1 LLVLAVV
8 VAVALLELT
17 RSPFRALLVTL
28 AGAALMPVF
37 FTGRASELLGDR
49 VGFSRRFMRDLAH
62 GLRARVRAK
71 TVAWGR
77 MPDGSAEPDELRVL
91 IQPKDGL
98 EGLVALETGLDAQ
111 RGLGGVVGVPFVIVR
126 AKEGS
131 KAQAALPRGVIWTRG
146 RKPDE
151 RVAILSPKLPTVGL
165 TVALVDKLLKRLT
178 DQAPSKPRMSSGNP
192 AFTAKLG
199 TVRSPAHAT

>member
-1 LLVLAVV
+1 
-8 VAVALLELT
+8 
-17 RSPFRALLVTL
+17 
-28 AGAALMPVF
+28 
-37 FTGRASELLGDR
+37 
-49 VGFSRRFMRDLAH
+49 MRDLSRA
-62 GLRARVRAK
+62 LRARIRAK

-77 MPDGSAEPDELRVL
+77 VPDGSHEPDELRVL
-91 IQPKDGL
+91 IQPKDAL
-98 EGLVALETGLDAQ
+98 QGLVALETGLDAQ

-131 KAQAALPRGVIWTRG
+131 PAQAALPRGVIWARG

-165 TVALVDKLLKRLT
+165 TVALVDKLVGVLAAQPSSKR
-178 DQAPSKPRMSSGNP
+178 RMSSGNA